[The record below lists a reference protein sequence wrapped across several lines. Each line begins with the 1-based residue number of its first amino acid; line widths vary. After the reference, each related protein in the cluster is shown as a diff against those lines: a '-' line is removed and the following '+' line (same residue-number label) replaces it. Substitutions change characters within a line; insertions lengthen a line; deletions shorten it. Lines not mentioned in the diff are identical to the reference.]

1 MIKLYH
7 GDCIHHINKLI
18 SEGTKVDFI
27 LTDLPY
33 GTTQNVWDV
42 VINFEDMWKCVW
54 KILKEDGAVAF
65 FCDGLFMAKLMLSDA
80 NWKYNRVW
88 DKQLSSGF
96 LNANKMPLRITEEI
110 AVFYKKQPY
119 YNPQKTKGQKN
130 HTKKIKGFTNNNFGE
145 FNCVDN
151 SEILGDMKHPTSL
164 ISISKPH
171 ASIMIHPTQKPVE
184 LLEELIKTYTQKG
197 ETVLD
202 FCMGSGSTGIA
213 CKNLKRNFIG
223 IELKEEYFNLAKNRI
238 ESHKVRTSLV

>member
-1 MIKLYH
+1 MIKLFH

-54 KILKEDGAVAF
+54 KILKEDGCAAF
-65 FCDGLFMAKLMLSDA
+65 FCDGLFMAKLMLSDV
-80 NWKYNRVW
+80 NWKFNRVW
-88 DKQLSSGF
+88 DKKLSSGF
-96 LNANKMPLRITEEI
+96 LNANKMPLRTTEEI
-110 AVFYKKQPY
+110 AFFYRKQPY
-119 YNPQKTKGQKN
+119 YNPQKTKGVKN
-130 HTKKIKGFTNNNFGE
+130 HSKNIKPFTNNNYGD

-151 SEILGDMKHPTSL
+151 SDTLGDMKHPTSL

-184 LLEELIKTYTQKG
+184 LLEELIRTYTRED

-213 CKNLKRNFIG
+213 CKQNRRNFIG
-223 IELKEEYFNLAKNRI
+223 IELKSDYYNLAKTRI
-238 ESHKVRTSLV
+238 ESFKIKSSLI